1 MLREVTKL
9 LGVLTINRADVEIF
23 FFRNSFN
30 VVPDAI
36 EPVFAGDTSIVKVL
50 ANDKLIEQQASVSN
64 VIDSTLVPF
73 TDDYVVLRSDRY
85 RDIDPE
91 APPGIYTITYNIFE
105 VGNAS
110 TRNMQ

>member
-64 VIDSTLVPF
+64 VIDST
-73 TDDYVVLRSDRY
+73 VVLPM
-85 RDIDPE
+85 I
-91 APPGIYTITYNIFE
+91 
-105 VGNAS
+105 
-110 TRNMQ
+110 MWC